1 MSVVNPLPPVPG
13 TPFRALDFTANQ
25 GTWEGGLHEVRW
37 GYEKGWLRSQVR
49 RALIRRRWFQVAI
62 ATPTH
67 HVVLWIRDEGT
78 TGTARVFVT
87 DTHKKK
93 GGVIGH
99 RSARG
104 VPLQTLSV
112 GPFACDGTD
121 AWLRTDDATV
131 SLTRPSP
138 GGWSLEAAWPGL
150 ELQAVLAD
158 NDANAPS
165 PPAST
170 VIGEHE
176 TRRPGLT
183 TKWVN
188 LQTMGRLR
196 IGELDLDLSEAI
208 GAISYTNGFFPAGA
222 RWLEITGFGTAT
234 DGDRTH
240 RIGFGFT
247 DGNRHGDV
255 HEHVLWVDDQVYSAP
270 RVRLLVGGKV
280 SRDAWRVRS
289 QHGDL
294 ELKFHPR
301 GGDVDT
307 AKRLYGSSRTERVSG
322 VITGRIP
329 LPDGTELKVT
339 ELAGVA
345 EDHRPI

>member
-1 MSVVNPLPPVPG
+1 MSAVNPLPPVPG
-13 TPFRALDFTANQ
+13 TPFRALDFTAHQ

-49 RALIRRRWFQVAI
+49 RALIRRRWFQVTL
-62 ATPTH
+62 ATPSH
-67 HVVLWIRDEGT
+67 QVVLWIRDEGT

-87 DTHKKK
+87 DTHKKT

-99 RSARG
+99 RTAKG

-112 GPFACDGTD
+112 GPYACDGTD
-121 AWLRTDDATV
+121 AWLRTDHANV

-138 GGWSLEAAWPGL
+138 GGWSLEARWPEL
-150 ELQAVLAD
+150 ELNAVLS
-158 NDANAPS
+158 DAGA

-170 VIGEHE
+170 VIGEHDR
-176 TRRPGLT
+176 RRPGLT
-183 TKWVN
+183 SKWVN
-188 LQTMGRLR
+188 LAVMGRLQ
-196 IGELDLDLSEAI
+196 IGDVSLDLSEAT
-208 GAISYTNGFFPAGA
+208 GAITYTNGFFPAGA
-222 RWLEITGFGTAT
+222 RWLELTGFGTVT

-240 RIGFGFT
+240 RIGVAFS

-255 HEHVLWVDDQVYSAP
+255 HEHVLWVDDEVYAAP
-270 RVRLLVGGKV
+270 RVRLLIGGNV

-289 QHGDL
+289 AHGDL

-322 VITGRIP
+322 VLTGRIP

-339 ELAGVA
+339 DLPAIA
-345 EDHRPI
+345 EDHRPM